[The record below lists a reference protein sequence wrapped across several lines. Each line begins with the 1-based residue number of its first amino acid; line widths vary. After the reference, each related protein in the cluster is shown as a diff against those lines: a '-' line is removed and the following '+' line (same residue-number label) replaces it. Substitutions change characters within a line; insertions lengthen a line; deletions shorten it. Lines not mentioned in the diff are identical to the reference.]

1 MENVKSKTC
10 QHDGCK
16 KQPAYNHP
24 GLKKG
29 IFCSEHKLDG
39 MENVISKTCKTQHC
53 GTRISNFKYAGYCH
67 RCAIFN
73 NIQVARNYKTK
84 ENAVFDYLKSSFP
97 DFTWIQDK
105 RVEDGCSGYR
115 PDIRVDFGS
124 HVLIIEVDENKH
136 ENYDCSCESKRLFEI
151 SQDLG
156 CRPIL
161 LIRFNP
167 DQYEN
172 EETGEIVKSCWSA
185 GKDGI
190 CKVSDRKKKEW
201 SRRLQK
207 LQEKIAFSIE
217 NIPTNKIV
225 FSHDVEIVMSMDELF
240 FF

>member
-1 MENVKSKTC
+1 MINVRSK
-10 QHDGCK
+10 K
-16 KQPAYNHP
+16 
-24 GLKKG
+24 
-29 IFCSEHKLDG
+29 
-39 MENVISKTCKTQHC
+39 CKTPHC
-53 GTRISNFKYAGYCH
+53 GIIVLHTKYSGYCR

-84 ENAVFDYLKSSFP
+84 ENAVFDYLKLSFP

-124 HVLIIEVDENKH
+124 HVLIIEVDENRH
-136 ENYDCSCESKRLFEI
+136 DNYDCSCESKRLFEI

-156 CRPIL
+156 CRPIS

-172 EETGEIVKSCWSA
+172 EETGEIVRSCWSFV
-185 GKDGI
+185 KDGI
-190 CKVSDRKKKEW
+190 CKVSDKKKKEW
-201 SRRLQK
+201 SSRLQK
-207 LQEKIAFSIE
+207 LQEKIAFSVE
-217 NIPTNKIV
+217 NVPKNKIV
-225 FSHDVEIVMSMDELF
+225 FSHGVEIVMSMDELF

>member
-1 MENVKSKTC
+1 
-10 QHDGCK
+10 
-16 KQPAYNHP
+16 
-24 GLKKG
+24 
-29 IFCSEHKLDG
+29 
-39 MENVISKTCKTQHC
+39 
-53 GTRISNFKYAGYCH
+53 
-67 RCAIFN
+67 
-73 NIQVARNYKTK
+73 
-84 ENAVFDYLKSSFP
+84 
-97 DFTWIQDK
+97 
-105 RVEDGCSGYR
+105 
-115 PDIRVDFGS
+115 
-124 HVLIIEVDENKH
+124 
-136 ENYDCSCESKRLFEI
+136 
-151 SQDLG
+151 
-156 CRPIL
+156 

>member
-1 MENVKSKTC
+1 MEDIINKR
-10 QHDGCK
+10 
-16 KQPAYNHP
+16 
-24 GLKKG
+24 
-29 IFCSEHKLDG
+29 
-39 MENVISKTCKTQHC
+39 CKTPHC
-53 GTRISNFKYAGYCH
+53 EARFSNLRYDGYCL

-84 ENAVFDYLKSSFP
+84 ENAVFEFVKSSFP

-105 RVEDGCSGYR
+105 RVEDGCSNYR

-124 HVLIIEVDENKH
+124 HVLIIEVDENRH

-156 CRPIL
+156 CRPIS

-172 EETGEIVKSCWSA
+172 EETGEIVKSCWSI

-190 CKVSDRKKKEW
+190 CKVSDKKKKQW
-201 SRRLQK
+201 LHRLQK
-207 LQEKIAFSIE
+207 LQEKIAFSVE
-217 NIPTNKIV
+217 NVPKNKIV
-225 FSHDVEIVMSMDELF
+225 FSHGVEIVMSMDELF